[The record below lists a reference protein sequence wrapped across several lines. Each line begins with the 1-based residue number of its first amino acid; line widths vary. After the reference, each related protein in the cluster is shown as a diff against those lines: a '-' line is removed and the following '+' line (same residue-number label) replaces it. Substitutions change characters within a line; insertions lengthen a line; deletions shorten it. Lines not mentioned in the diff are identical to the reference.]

1 MQMVPIRP
9 RRHRALYQGSF
20 MNPFVEQNWQVL
32 YDKDVQLL
40 AEMALV
46 DDTNNIRYRACLAR
60 VQARERVQ
68 QKRLLSSS
76 TKRPASTS

>member
-1 MQMVPIRP
+1 
-9 RRHRALYQGSF
+9 
-20 MNPFVEQNWQVL
+20 MNSFVEQNWQQM

-46 DDTNNIRYRACLAR
+46 DDTNNSRYRACLAR
-60 VQARERVQ
+60 VQARERAQ

-76 TKRPASTS
+76 TREPASTS